1 MALIRPASFS
11 PRLII
16 IEEETRRVGVTHYV
30 RPAKLGLSSHRGLDR
45 SYPVSH
51 HLCAVIQENLLKRL
65 SEIQRTMKPKK
76 DYRTPKDSSCSLEK
90 SAHVV
95 LG

>member
-30 RPAKLGLSSHRGLDR
+30 RPAKLGLSSHRGWTGRIPSLIICAR
-45 SYPVSH
+45 SSKKTFSSAY
-51 HLCAVIQENLLKRL
+51 LKFK
-65 SEIQRTMKPKK
+65 EQ
-76 DYRTPKDSSCSLEK
+76 
-90 SAHVV
+90 
-95 LG
+95 